1 MYGGNRIVA
10 KDNARSRDEACRPAL
25 VSYSVAHDPYAALR
39 VKSYRWFIVSLLT
52 MTISSQIQGVVVA
65 WQIYDITHDP
75 LSLGLMG
82 LAEALPFVGMS
93 LYAGH
98 IADLFN
104 RHRIAVAS
112 LAVLLSCSLALLVFN
127 LIPGFLHAH
136 GARPFY
142 AVIFVSGLARSFLQP
157 ARNALGAEIVDR
169 SLYANAVAWRSSTW
183 QSAAVVGPAL
193 GGLIYGFAS
202 PRVAYIAD
210 AIRRASALV
219 TFSTIE
225 YEARVVA
232 ATGESVGESLR
243 SGLRFVFRESIL
255 LSALT
260 LDLFS
265 VLLGGAEALLPV
277 FADQILHVGPQG
289 LGILRAAPAAGAV
302 VASVYLAHR
311 PPFKQAGRTL
321 LYAVATFA
329 LCIVVFGVSRSFV
342 LSAAVLA
349 VSGMADNVSVLI
361 RSTLL
366 QVLTPTHLLGR
377 VSSVN
382 SIFVGSS
389 NELGAFES
397 GVAARLLGTVTSV
410 VLGGLASLG
419 VVVGIGVGVPR
430 LRRLGRIDETGL
442 RVDGGEWSG
451 DPTAEA
457 ASTHGL

>member
-1 MYGGNRIVA
+1 MAPNL
-10 KDNARSRDEACRPAL
+10 PASGIFRV
-25 VSYSVAHDPYAALR
+25 VSHDPYASLR
-39 VKSYRWFIVSLLT
+39 IKNYRWFIVSLLT
-52 MTISSQIQGVVVA
+52 MTIASQIQAVVVA

-82 LAEALPFVGMS
+82 LAEALPFIGLA

-98 IADLFN
+98 VADRFD
-104 RHRIAVAS
+104 RHRVA
-112 LAVLLSCSLALLVFN
+112 LASIFLMLLCSLAFLAFN
-127 LIPGFLHAH
+127 LVPGFLHTY
-136 GARPFY
+136 GAGPFY
-142 AVIFVSGLARSFLQP
+142 AVLFISGVARSFAQP
-157 ARNALGAEIVDR
+157 SRQALGAELIDR

-183 QSAAVVGPAL
+183 QFAAVVGPAL

-202 PRVAYIAD
+202 PRVAYVAD
-210 AIRRASALV
+210 AILMIVALAAFWWIDYTRRAPSGTEASIGASLSA
-219 TFSTIE
+219 
-225 YEARVVA
+225 
-232 ATGESVGESLR
+232 
-243 SGLRFVFRESIL
+243 GLRFVFQESVL

-277 FADQILHVGPQG
+277 FADRILHVGPQG

-302 VASVYLAHR
+302 IASVYLAHR
-311 PPFKQAGRTL
+311 PPFKRAGKTL

-329 LCIVVFGVSRSFV
+329 VCIIGFGVSRSFL
-342 LSAAVLA
+342 LSAVLLGI
-349 VSGMADNVSVLI
+349 SGMADNLSVLV

-397 GVAARLLGTVTSV
+397 GVAAKLLGTVTSV
-410 VLGGLASLG
+410 VLGGLASVG
-419 VVVGIGVGVPR
+419 VVVGIGAGVPR
-430 LRRLGRIDETGL
+430 LRRLGRIDQLVPSSPIPELALPGTQ
-442 RVDGGEWSG
+442 
-451 DPTAEA
+451 EA
-457 ASTHGL
+457 RAS

>member
-1 MYGGNRIVA
+1 
-10 KDNARSRDEACRPAL
+10 
-25 VSYSVAHDPYAALR
+25 VAHDPYAALR
-39 VKSYRWFIVSLLT
+39 VRNYRWFIVSLLT

-82 LAEALPFVGMS
+82 LAEALPFIGMA

-98 IADLFN
+98 VADLLN
-104 RHRIAVAS
+104 RHRVAIAS
-112 LAVLLSCSLALLVFN
+112 LTVLLACSLSLLVFN
-127 LIPGFLHAH
+127 LIPGFLHDH
-136 GARPFY
+136 GAWPFY

-183 QSAAVVGPAL
+183 QTAAVVGPAL
-193 GGLIYGFAS
+193 GGLIYGFTS

-210 AIRRASALV
+210 AIMMAIAVL
-219 TFSTIE
+219 TFSSIT
-225 YEARVVA
+225 YTAR
-232 ATGESVGESLR
+232 ATLATPESIGDSLR
-243 SGLRFVFRESIL
+243 SGLRFVFGESVL

-277 FADQILHVGPQG
+277 FADQILHVGPEG

-311 PPFKQAGRTL
+311 APFRRAGRTL
-321 LYAVATFA
+321 LYAVGTFA
-329 LCIVVFGVSRSFV
+329 LCIVGFGISRSFL
-342 LSAAVLA
+342 LSAALLA

-366 QVLTPTHLLGR
+366 QVLTPSHLLGR

-389 NELGAFES
+389 NEIGAFES
-397 GVAARLLGTVTSV
+397 GVAARLLGTVPAV
-410 VLGGLASLG
+410 VFGGGVTLVVAATAAMRAPQLRDLGAL
-419 VVVGIGVGVPR
+419 
-430 LRRLGRIDETGL
+430 DQWT
-442 RVDGGEWSG
+442 
-451 DPTAEA
+451 TK
-457 ASTHGL
+457 T